1 MSTLT
6 RIASAVAVVSL
17 FLCSLPLAGA
27 EENARYVTV
36 EATEVCLVTG
46 QGFFP
51 VLCTMQ
57 TGEIGAIL
65 RGGAMH
71 IGRGGRLDFVK
82 SADNGLTW
90 SEPVVVLD
98 TGLDDRNPAIGQAT
112 DGTIV
117 VAAFRYDKYKPDGE
131 YDSSSTNP
139 SDVMLVYSGDN
150 GATWSA
156 PQRFPMRNFAW
167 LSPYG
172 KILTLDDGTLVL
184 HCYGSTVPLRADTA
198 VVEDEKRNASYLFRS
213 RDGGKTWSEPTRI
226 ALDYNETSL
235 LPLDKKHW
243 LAALRSH
250 LEGQFTAVS
259 HSYDGGKTWTKPQR
273 VTRASEHPP
282 DLLRL
287 SDGRIVMT
295 FGERN
300 KPYGVHALVSSDG
313 GKTWDGEHELV
324 LVDHATNTD
333 CGYPSSVLLP
343 DGRVLTAYYAVGS
356 TKHPQWSVHAGGV
369 IFTPPTF

>member
-1 MSTLT
+1 MTILT
-6 RIASAVAVVSL
+6 RVLSRAAVAFVC
-17 FLCSLPLAGA
+17 LCALSPAGVA
-27 EENARYVTV
+27 ENGRYVKVQGTD
-36 EATEVCLVTG
+36 VCLVSG

-51 VLCTMQ
+51 VLCSMQ
-57 TGEIGAIL
+57 NGEIGAIL

-98 TGLDDRNPAIGQAT
+98 TGLDDRNPAIGQAV
-112 DGTIV
+112 DGTLV
-117 VAAFRYDKYKPDGE
+117 VAAFRYDKYKPDGQ

-139 SDVMLVYSGDN
+139 SDVLLVYSGDN

-156 PQRFPMRNFAW
+156 PKRFPIGNFAW

-172 KILTLDDGTLVL
+172 KILTLDDGTMVL
-184 HCYGSTVPLRADTA
+184 HCYGNTVPLPGDTD

-213 RDGGKTWSEPTRI
+213 RDGGRTWAEPTRI
-226 ALDYNETSL
+226 ALDYNETSI
-235 LPLDKKHW
+235 LPLDKDHW
-243 LAALRSH
+243 VAALRSH
-250 LEGQFTAVS
+250 FEGQFTAVS
-259 HSYDGGKTWTKPQR
+259 HSYDGGKTWTEPQK
-273 VTRASEHPP
+273 VTRTSEHPP
-282 DLLRL
+282 DLLSL
-287 SDGRIVMT
+287 PDGRILMT

-313 GKTWDGEHELV
+313 GNTWDSEHELV

-343 DGRVLTAYYAVGS
+343 DGRVLTAYYSVGS
-356 TKHPQWSVHAGGV
+356 TKHSEWGVHAGGI

>member
-1 MSTLT
+1 MTTLT
-6 RIASAVAVVSL
+6 RILSGAAATL
-17 FLCSLPLAGA
+17 MALCVLALTCA
-27 EENARYVTV
+27 AENARYVKV
-36 EATEVCLVTG
+36 EGTEVCLVTG

-51 VLCTMQ
+51 VLCAMQ
-57 TGEIGAIL
+57 NGEIGAIL

-82 SADNGLTW
+82 SADNGLNW
-90 SEPVVVLD
+90 SEPVVVID

-112 DGTIV
+112 DGTLV
-117 VAAFRYDKYKPDGE
+117 VAAFRYDKYKPNGE

-139 SDVMLVYSGDN
+139 SDVLLVYSSDN

-156 PQRFPMRNFAW
+156 PKRFPMRKFGW

-172 KILTLDDGTLVL
+172 KIFTLDDGMMIL
-184 HCYGSTVPLRADTA
+184 HCYGNTVPLSGDTD

-213 RDGGKTWSEPTRI
+213 QDGGKTWGEPTRI
-226 ALDYNETSL
+226 ALDYNETSI
-235 LPLDKKHW
+235 LPLDKEHW

-250 LEGQFTAVS
+250 LKGQFTAVS
-259 HSYDGGKTWTKPQR
+259 HSDNGGKTWTEPKK

-287 SDGRIVMT
+287 SDGRILMT

-300 KPYGVHALVSSDG
+300 RPYGVHALVSSDG
-313 GKTWDGEHELV
+313 GKTWDRKHELV
-324 LVDHATNTD
+324 LVDHATSTD

-343 DGRVLTAYYAVGS
+343 DGRVL
-356 TKHPQWSVHAGGV
+356 
-369 IFTPPTF
+369 FFFPTDAC

>member
-1 MSTLT
+1 MTTLV
-6 RIASAVAVVSL
+6 RILSGVAVTFMSL
-17 FLCSLPLAGA
+17 SILAPARAA
-27 EENARYVTV
+27 EDTRFVKV
-36 EATEVCLVTG
+36 EGTEVCLVSG

-51 VLCTMQ
+51 VLCSMQ
-57 TGEIGAIL
+57 NGEIGAIL

-90 SEPVVVLD
+90 SEPVVVID
-98 TGLDDRNPAIGQAT
+98 TGLDDRNPAIGQAP
-112 DGTIV
+112 DGTLV
-117 VAAFRYDKYKPDGE
+117 VAAFRYDKYKPSGE

-139 SDVMLVYSGDN
+139 SDVLLVYSSDN

-156 PQRFPMRNFAW
+156 PKRFPMRNFAW

-172 KILTLDDGTLVL
+172 KILTPDDGTMVL
-184 HCYGSTVPLRADTA
+184 HCYGNTVALPGDAD

-213 RDGGKTWSEPTRI
+213 QDGGKTWGEPTLI
-226 ALDYNETSL
+226 AIDYNETSI
-235 LPLDKKHW
+235 LPLDEKHW

-250 LEGQFTAVS
+250 LKGQFTAVS
-259 HSYDGGKTWTKPQR
+259 HSYDGGRTWTEPQR

-287 SDGRIVMT
+287 SDGRVLMA

-300 KPYGVHALVSSDG
+300 KPCGVHALVSSDG
-313 GKTWDGEHELV
+313 GETWDRKNELV
-324 LVDHATNTD
+324 LVDHATSTD

-356 TKHPQWSVHAGGV
+356 TKHPDWGVHAGGV
-369 IFTPPTF
+369 IFAPPTF